1 MPTINEAQLALEKH
15 FNFSR
20 FREGQAE
27 VIRAVLSGFDTI
39 VVMPTGG
46 GKSLCYQLPALL
58 FPGTTIVVSPLIA
71 LMKDQV
77 DALIAR
83 DIDVTFINSS
93 LDGEEQYARMRAMQ
107 QGKYK
112 LVYIAPERFRNT
124 RFVEAMRGVRVSLFA
139 VDEAHCVSQW
149 GHDFRPDYLRLK
161 DAIADLAQNGQ
172 RPQVIALTAT
182 ATPTVREDIA
192 RQLALLNPASF
203 VAGFDRHNLNLRVI
217 QCKNDDERKRR
228 VVQIAK
234 QATGPGIVYAATRK
248 AVEEVAGLLKENDVN
263 AEGYHAGLGDRV
275 RSQMQERFMGGELQA
290 IVATNAFGMGIDK
303 RDLRYVTHYNTP
315 GSIEAYYQEVGR
327 AGRDGLPSVCTL
339 LFSYKDKVIQ
349 DYFIENN
356 YPPRETIENV
366 YQLLFEQDLE
376 YVRLSAKEIGKQL
389 GIKSDMNVNAA
400 LIALEKAGHIE
411 RLQGSSD
418 EGGRGVRM
426 VDGEVVSKL
435 RVNWS
440 ELRRREDA
448 ERRKLRDMFDF
459 AYHEKCLRQF
469 ILRYFGDKKETTN
482 CRCSNCQPTARMP
495 KLLKATPTESNV
507 AEVEEPETTTR
518 ALTDAEHLIVRK
530 ILSCV
535 ARMEGRFGKGTVANV
550 LRGSQAKAVLH
561 HQLEQLSTYGLLR
574 DQSQDD
580 LTRFINSLIV
590 AGCIVQ
596 TSSVYPTVSLTPL
609 GKEVMQDKRRV
620 ELDLE
625 AVEAD
630 TSEDLEDLPAIKQ
643 RSETHEQ
650 SYDLYKQGLSIAEIA
665 KTRKLKPSTIENHLS
680 ELLEQGR
687 DIRVA
692 DFVTPA
698 DRVLIEAAIKKNET
712 PGLSPIKAALP
723 ESISYG
729 QIRIVIAALRLA
741 EKKTAGNP
749 T

>member
-1 MPTINEAQLALEKH
+1 M
-15 FNFSR
+15 
-20 FREGQAE
+20 
-27 VIRAVLSGFDTI
+27 
-39 VVMPTGG
+39 
-46 GKSLCYQLPALL
+46 
-58 FPGTTIVVSPLIA
+58 
-71 LMKDQV
+71 
-77 DALIAR
+77 
-83 DIDVTFINSS
+83 
-93 LDGEEQYARMRAMQ
+93 
-107 QGKYK
+107 
-112 LVYIAPERFRNT
+112 
-124 RFVEAMRGVRVSLFA
+124 
-139 VDEAHCVSQW
+139 
-149 GHDFRPDYLRLK
+149 
-161 DAIADLAQNGQ
+161 
-172 RPQVIALTAT
+172 IALTAT

-192 RQLALLNPASF
+192 KQLALLNPASF

-217 QCKNDDERKRR
+217 QCKTDEERKRR

-248 AVEEVAGLLKENDVN
+248 AVEEVAGLLKANDVN

-303 RDLRYVTHYNTP
+303 SDLRYVTHYNSP
-315 GSIEAYYQEVGR
+315 GSLEAYYQEVGR
-327 AGRDGLPSVCTL
+327 AGRDGLPSICTL
-339 LFSYKDKVIQ
+339 LFNYKDKLVQ
-349 DYFIENN
+349 DFFIENN
-356 YPPRETIENV
+356 YPPRELIESV
-366 YQLLFEQDLE
+366 YQVLFNQDLE

-389 GIKSDMNVNAA
+389 GLKNDMGINPS

-411 RLQGSSD
+411 RLQGSSED
-418 EGGRGVRM
+418 GGRGVRM
-426 VDGEVVSKL
+426 VDGEAVGKL

-448 ERRKLRDMFDF
+448 ERRKLRDMLDF

-482 CRCSNCQPTARMP
+482 CRCSNCLPG
-495 KLLKATPTESNV
+495 KLAGKLATKLVKATPNEVT
-507 AEVEEPETTTR
+507 EVEEPEVTTR
-518 ALTDAEHLIVRK
+518 ALTDAEHLVVRK

-609 GKEVMQDKRRV
+609 GREVMQDKQRI

-630 TSEDLEDLPAIKQ
+630 TSEEFEDLPAIK
-643 RSETHEQ
+643 RHSETHEQ
-650 SYDLYKQGLSIAEIA
+650 SYDLYQQGFSIAAIA

-680 ELLEQGR
+680 DLLEQGR
-687 DIRVA
+687 DIRVE

-698 DRVLIEAAIKKNET
+698 DRILIEAAIKQSDT

-723 ESISYG
+723 ETIGYG
-729 QIRIVIAALRLA
+729 QIRIVAAALRLA
-741 EKKTAGNP
+741 EKTA
-749 T
+749 

>member
-27 VIRAVLSGFDTI
+27 VVRAVLAGFDTI

-83 DIDVTFINSS
+83 EIDVTFINSS

-124 RFVEAMRGVRVSLFA
+124 RFVEAMRVVRVSLFA

-161 DAIADLAQNGQ
+161 DAIADLALNGQ

-192 RQLALLNPASF
+192 KQLALLNPASF
-203 VAGFDRHNLNLRVI
+203 VAGFDRHNLNLRVV
-217 QCKNDDERKRR
+217 QCKTDDERKRR

-248 AVEEVAGLLKENDVN
+248 AVEEVAGLLKANDVN
-263 AEGYHAGLGDRV
+263 AEGYHAGLNERV
-275 RSQMQERFMGGELQA
+275 RTQMQERFMGGELQA
-290 IVATNAFGMGIDK
+290 IAATNAFGMGIDK
-303 RDLRYVTHYNTP
+303 SDLRYVTHYNSP
-315 GSIEAYYQEVGR
+315 GSLEAYYQEVGR
-327 AGRDGLPSVCTL
+327 AGRDGLPSIFTL
-339 LFSYKDKVIQ
+339 LFSYKDKMVH

-356 YPPRETIENV
+356 YPPRELIESV
-366 YQLLFEQDLE
+366 YQVIFQQDLE
-376 YVRLSAKEIGKQL
+376 YVRLSAKEIGKSL
-389 GIKSDMNVNAA
+389 GIKSDMCINSS
-400 LIALEKAGHIE
+400 LIVLEKAGHIE
-411 RLQGSSD
+411 RLQGSNED
-418 EGGRGVRM
+418 GGRGVRM
-426 VDGEVVSKL
+426 VDGEVVGKL

-482 CRCSNCQPTARMP
+482 CRCSNCHPGKLAA
-495 KLLKATPTESNV
+495 KLLKATTAETT
-507 AEVEEPETTTR
+507 EVEEAEVTTR
-518 ALTDAEHLIVRK
+518 ALTDAEHVVVRK

-535 ARMEGRFGKGTVANV
+535 ARVEGRFGKGTVANV

-561 HQLEQLSTYGLLR
+561 HELDKLSTYGLLR
-574 DQSQDD
+574 EYSQDD

-590 AGCIVQ
+590 AGCLTQ

-609 GKEVMQDKRRV
+609 GREVMQDKRRV

-630 TSEDLEDLPAIKQ
+630 TSEDLDDLPEIKKH
-643 RSETHEQ
+643 SETHEQ
-650 SYDLYKQGLSIAEIA
+650 SYDLYQQGFSIAAIA
-665 KTRKLKPSTIENHLS
+665 KTRKLKPSTIETHLS

-687 DIRVA
+687 DIRVE
-692 DFVTPA
+692 DFVTAA
-698 DRVLIEAAIKKNET
+698 DRILIEAAIRKNDT
-712 PGLSPIKAALP
+712 PALSPIKAALP

-729 QIRIVIAALRLA
+729 QIRIVAAALRLA
-741 EKKTAGNP
+741 ETNDKKARS
-749 T
+749 